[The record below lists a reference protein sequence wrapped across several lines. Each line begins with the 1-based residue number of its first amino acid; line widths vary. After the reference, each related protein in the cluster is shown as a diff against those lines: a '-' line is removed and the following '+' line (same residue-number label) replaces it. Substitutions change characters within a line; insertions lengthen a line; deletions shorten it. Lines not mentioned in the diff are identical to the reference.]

1 MIYVLFGEM
10 GIGKNYVGEKL
21 AEHLG
26 CIFFDGDDVLP
37 PDLQDKVRRIRPL
50 SRRDIDRFVTKRL
63 IPALHGIAVVVEEGG
78 SDAVVAQA
86 LYMRKHR
93 QEIVDALGGPEHVR
107 LIHLPSPSFLIH
119 MGRLLKRRRGIRW
132 MLLGLMSKPFFQKPP
147 AGTAAIMNR
156 DGLDLTAQFRELI
169 A

>member
-10 GIGKNYVGEKL
+10 GIGKNYVGERL
-21 AEHLG
+21 AEHLD

-37 PDLQDKVRRIRPL
+37 PDLKEKVARMKPL
-50 SRRDIDRFVTKRL
+50 THADVNRFVTNHL
-63 IPALHGIAVVVEEGG
+63 IPGIRIMANLYGG
-78 SDAVVAQA
+78 EIVVAQA

-93 QEIVDALGGPEHVR
+93 QQIVDALGGPDEVK
-107 LIHLPSPSFLIH
+107 LIHLPSPSFLTH

-156 DGLDLTAQFRELI
+156 DGLDLTEQFLEITR
-169 A
+169 